1 MKLEVLHIVDCPNLP
16 PLLERLA
23 AVTDLPVTT
32 RVIDS
37 DKEAAE
43 LGMAGS
49 PTLLINGVDPFAADD
64 GDCGVSCRLYRDQ
77 DGRIVPAP
85 SIEQLRKAITVAGQS
100 AVPGEVLS
108 AWRTRALRMDP
119 VEKAA
124 HQAILRTF
132 TATGQ
137 PPSTAEL
144 DAVIASASASSAP
157 GAALADGCGR
167 STVEVLAA
175 LHDVDAIRLDRAGRI
190 AVAYPFSAVPTRHRV
205 RIGDQTSAPR
215 SAEYAVDVYA
225 MCAIDALGIA
235 AMVGEDTLIE
245 SVDVTTSRRVIVT
258 TTGGRTTWE
267 PTTAVVFI
275 GADAGDGPSADCCCD
290 YLNFF
295 ADRAAAQAW
304 VSTHPHVPGQ
314 ILDQAQAEDLAVRLF
329 GHLLATT

>member
-1 MKLEVLHIVDCPNLP
+1 MKLEVLHIPDCPNLP

-23 AVTDLPVTT
+23 AATDLPITT

-37 DKEAAE
+37 DNAATE
-43 LGMAGS
+43 FGMAGS

-64 GDCGVSCRLYRDQ
+64 GDCGVACRLYRDQ

-85 SIEQLRKAITVAGQS
+85 SIEQLRKAITAAGQHAGEQHAAGQS

-108 AWRTRALRMDP
+108 AWRTRALPMDP

-132 TATGQ
+132 AATGR
-137 PPSTAEL
+137 PPTL
-144 DAVIASASASSAP
+144 DAVDRISNVRTS
-157 GAALADGCGR
+157 GD
-167 STVEVLAA
+167 VLTA
-175 LHDVDAIRLDRAGRI
+175 LHDLDAIRLDRDGQI
-190 AVAYPFSAVPTRHRV
+190 AVAYPFSATPTRHRV
-205 RIGDQTSAPR
+205 RIGDGQAGDG
-215 SAEYAVDVYA
+215 VDVYA
-225 MCAIDALGIA
+225 MCAIDALGVS

-245 SVDVTTSRRVIVT
+245 SVDVTTGRRVIVT
-258 TTGGRTTWE
+258 TTAGRTTWE
-267 PTTAVVFI
+267 PKTAVVFI
-275 GADAGDGPSADCCCD
+275 GADAGGGPSADCCCD

-304 VSTHPHVPGQ
+304 TGAHPNIPGQ
-314 ILDQAQAEDLAVRLF
+314 ILDQDQAEDLAIRLF